1 MRVRAKWNKKD
12 KLRTP
17 VEIAGA
23 LAFTGW
29 KIATEVVLDLENEG
43 FETQTQSQRLDVIA
57 EIMFFMVAVVDRLV
71 FDQFDQEERAQ
82 FVTAFA
88 LSLANTIQDNR
99 SDATG
104 EGDYKSGFI
113 ALLNERAA
121 EYADCNFSK
130 DEGASFSMRRILG
143 GHVMGAMG
151 DKDRKWIPDY
161 IIDIEAPKAVA
172 TLKRAMPTLFM

>member
-1 MRVRAKWNKKD
+1 MRVKAKWNKKD

-17 VEIAGA
+17 AEIAGA

-29 KIATEVVLDLENEG
+29 KIASEVVLDLENEG

-57 EIMFFMVAVVDRLV
+57 EVMYFMVAVVDRLV
-71 FDQFDQEERAQ
+71 FDRFDQDERAE

-88 LSLANTIQDNR
+88 LSFAETMQDNR
-99 SDATG
+99 TDASG
-104 EGDYKSGFI
+104 PGDYKPPFI

-121 EYADCNFSK
+121 EYADCSFSK
-130 DEGASFSMRRILG
+130 EEGAGFPMRRILG
-143 GHVMGAMG
+143 GHVMNAMG
-151 DKDRKWIPDY
+151 ERDRKWIPDY
-161 IIDIEAPKAVA
+161 IIDLEAPKVVA